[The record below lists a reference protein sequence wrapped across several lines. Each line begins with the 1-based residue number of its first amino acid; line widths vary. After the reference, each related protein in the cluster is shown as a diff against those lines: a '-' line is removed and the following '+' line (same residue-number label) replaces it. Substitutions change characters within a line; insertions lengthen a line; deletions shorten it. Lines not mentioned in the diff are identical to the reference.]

1 MKARADLL
9 KSAKSANKPPQIPE
23 KYLSGLSGEERAK
36 RKRELERRARD
47 ASQRTY
53 EPLPSD
59 KGAKTRPSKYSKT
72 QLARDTREAMKGNSA
87 KEFIS
92 TVAKLTGI
100 KRSIIKEVHQRGPAA
115 WATGHRPGA
124 SQVAWSRAGVYSF
137 ATGGKTQ
144 KTADKDLWEEHKE
157 SKR

>member
-1 MKARADLL
+1 MRARRDLIE
-9 KSAKSANKPPQIPE
+9 SAKSARPPKIPE
-23 KYLSGLSGEERAK
+23 KYLSGLKGEERAQ

-53 EPLPSD
+53 EPLASD
-59 KGAKTRPSKYSKT
+59 KDAKTRPSKYSRT
-72 QLARDTREAMKGNSA
+72 QLAKDTREAMKGNSA

-100 KRSIIKEVHQRGPAA
+100 ERSIIEQVHERGAAA

-124 SQVAWSRAGVYSF
+124 SQVAWSRARVYSF
-137 ATGGKTQ
+137 ATGGKTRA
-144 KTADKDLWEEHKE
+144 TADADLWRQHKE
-157 SKR
+157 G

>member
-1 MKARADLL
+1 MRARADLI
-9 KSAKSANKPPQIPE
+9 KSAKSAKPPQIPE

-100 KRSIIKEVHQRGPAA
+100 KRSIIKEVHQRGAAA

-124 SQVAWSRAGVYSF
+124 SQVAWSRARVYSF

>member
-1 MKARADLL
+1 MRARQDLL
-9 KSAKSANKPPQIPE
+9 KSAKSARPPKIPA
-23 KYLSGLSGEERAK
+23 KYLSGLKGEERAK

-53 EPLPSD
+53 EPLESD
-59 KGAKTRPSKYSKT
+59 KGAKTRPSKYSRT
-72 QLARDTREAMKGNSA
+72 QLAKDTREAMKGNSA
-87 KEFIS
+87 REFIS

-100 KRSIIKEVHQRGPAA
+100 KRSIIETVHERGAAA

-124 SQVAWSRAGVYSF
+124 SQVAWSRARVYSF

-144 KTADKDLWEEHKE
+144 RTADVDLWRQHKE
-157 SKR
+157 G

>member
-1 MKARADLL
+1 MRARRDLL
-9 KSAKSANKPPQIPE
+9 KSAKSSRPPKIPE
-23 KYLSGLSGEERAK
+23 KYLSGLKGEERAQ

-59 KGAKTRPSKYSKT
+59 ADAKTRPSKYSRT
-72 QLARDTREAMKGNSA
+72 QLAKDTRDEMKGNSA

-100 KRSIIKEVHQRGPAA
+100 KRSIIKQVHERGAAA

-124 SQVAWSRAGVYSF
+124 SQVAWSRARVYSF

-144 KTADKDLWEEHKE
+144 KTADADLWREHKG
-157 SKR
+157 K